1 MFGLAYCFIVVD
13 SVVPHVDQYTESN
26 INDRYHVL
34 GFNQVRPAPPRKQD
48 VSHIQILSQVKT
60 REVAKY
66 FAVHNNTTRSNAM
79 TEIFSL
85 ENWLI
90 FYFALLQILD
100 NCGGSAASGGSFPLE
115 VIFKDQSLVMN
126 KSIINNEIISD
137 QRASKL
143 KHSCRWKTWSRP
155 VRYWGEH
162 SIFCLQSISWLYG
175 SSLFAKYYIFFREA
189 YSLSQKWELG
199 NPKYVWVG
207 NWVPPFWTK
216 YKNYQL
222 TTSLCDETRF
232 LEWWRCEA
240 WTLTL

>member
-162 SIFCLQSISWLYG
+162 SIFCLQSISWQELWQQ
-175 SSLFAKYYIFFREA
+175 SVCQILHLFSCPGQLNRWPCQWVSEWVSEWVRE
-189 YSLSQKWELG
+189 
-199 NPKYVWVG
+199 
-207 NWVPPFWTK
+207 
-216 YKNYQL
+216 
-222 TTSLCDETRF
+222 
-232 LEWWRCEA
+232 
-240 WTLTL
+240 